1 MHTNPSSKSVLVIAD
16 PGATETIG
24 ERLSEALAAGR
35 ESADGWEVSTRRQAY
50 PIEEHTDF
58 VDVVGTLD
66 PDNVSEDIVLYLTD
80 LPPPLRDDPAYCRD
94 SSFEAPCGDL
104 DSGGDGGATY
114 VERRTRRLVR

>member
-80 LPPPLRDDPAYCRD
+80 LPRRSGTIPLIAEIALSKRLAVISIP
-94 SSFEAPCGDL
+94 GM
-104 DSGGDGGATY
+104 GATY